1 MFSFKKLLSILLAA
15 TLLTG
20 VTACSDDDD
29 NNATKGDYAVAISV
43 FTGPGDFDYSYYV
56 VAAEDLMTGTITPVA
71 NGVEQPGYTDY
82 AAANGK
88 IISFGGQGEQA
99 IKAIAQG
106 ADGSLVLS
114 GGKSV
119 FDRPINYVVQADNN
133 TLLAASFPKDSAAGT
148 NISYYTLDIESNS
161 ITKSIVQP
169 ATQLSKLEWSNFSGM
184 AVNGGKAF
192 VSFYL
197 NNIKTYGTQY
207 TDTAYVGVYT
217 YPAMT
222 LDKVIKDV
230 RTGPIGGFNTLCGL
244 IKVENGDIYTVSAT
258 NKANGFSQKTKPG
271 GILKIA
277 NGKTEFDKDYFF
289 GIEGI
294 SHIMY
299 IGNNLALAEVVTKSF
314 DEQAAWTDAPLKTVI
329 IDLVA
334 KKVTDVTGVPTHAGN
349 GGRSFPALVYDGKA
363 YMTVVVDGVTYIY
376 RVDPAT
382 ATATQGAK
390 VEGTF
395 VAGIFHF

>member
-1 MFSFKKLLSILLAA
+1 MFSFKKTLSILLAA
-15 TLLTG
+15 ALLIG

-29 NNATKGDYAVAISV
+29 NASKGDYAVAISV
-43 FTGPGDFDYSYYV
+43 FTGPGNYDYSYYV

-71 NGVEQPGYTDY
+71 NGVEQIGYIDY
-82 AAANGK
+82 ASANGK
-88 IISFGGQGEQA
+88 IVSFGGQGEQA
-99 IKAIAQG
+99 IKSVTQG
-106 ADGSLVLS
+106 TDGTLLLS

-119 FDRPINYVVQADNN
+119 FDRPINNVVQADNN
-133 TLLAASFPKDSAAGT
+133 TLLAASFPKDSTVGT

-169 ATQLSKLEWSNFSGM
+169 APQLSKLEWSNFSGM

-197 NNIKTYGTQY
+197 NNIKTYATQY

-230 RTGPIGGFNTLCGL
+230 RTGPVGGFNTLCGL
-244 IKVENGDIYTVSAT
+244 IKTDNGDIYAVSAT

-289 GIEGI
+289 AIEGI

-299 IGNNLALAEVVTKSF
+299 IGNNLALAEVVNKSF
-314 DEQAAWTDAPLKTVI
+314 AEQTAWTDAPIKTVI
-329 IDLVA
+329 IDLVS
-334 KKVTDVTGVPTHAGN
+334 KKVTDVTGVPTHVGN

-376 RVDPAT
+376 RIDPTT
-382 ATATQGAK
+382 ATATQGAQ
-390 VEGTF
+390 VVGTF
-395 VAGIFHF
+395 VAGLFHF